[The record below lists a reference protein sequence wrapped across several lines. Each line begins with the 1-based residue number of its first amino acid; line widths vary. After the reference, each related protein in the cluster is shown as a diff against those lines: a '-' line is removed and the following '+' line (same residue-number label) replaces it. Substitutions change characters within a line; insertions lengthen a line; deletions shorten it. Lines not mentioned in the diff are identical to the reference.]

1 MKSPP
6 VSPDSYRDRG
16 EKKNR
21 LLDEFSKCTTV
32 KLIMRSYTLNIARYI
47 IRIES
52 SQDGPELVPSER
64 FQRNI
69 CQSGGKYDV
78 LIRVHHGSYKLSEEA
93 ERVFVAPY
101 IVESNGYKVQ
111 RYNNFWSVYKQNADL
126 FIITNFPEMPWK
138 KAILKLSLTLREWD
152 LWLENAGSETDP
164 LDYPLD
170 GLVLYYLTAINADI
184 MIHASGVNYDGHG
197 YLFSGVSGKG
207 KSTMAGLWYNV
218 GAQVIHDDRLIIRS
232 IDGVYRMF
240 NTPVYRNDEP
250 SESVIN
256 NIYLIDHAGE
266 NIDVQ
271 LKEASAVTHVMANCI
286 QHNYSPDMIARFL
299 GSVSLMCSKIPVSTL
314 SFKPDRS
321 IIEYILKKKY
331 ESSFSFSSERN
342 RVHTSC

>member
-1 MKSPP
+1 
-6 VSPDSYRDRG
+6 
-16 EKKNR
+16 
-21 LLDEFSKCTTV
+21 
-32 KLIMRSYTLNIARYI
+32 MRSYTLNIARYI

-52 SQDGPELVPSER
+52 SQDGPELVPAER
-64 FQRNI
+64 FRRNI
-69 CQSGGKYDV
+69 GETAGKYDV
-78 LIRVHHGSYKLSEEA
+78 LIRVHHGTYKLSEEA
-93 ERVFVAPY
+93 DRVFVAPY

-111 RYNNFWSVYKQNADL
+111 RYDNFWSVYRQNADL
-126 FIITNFPEMPWK
+126 FVITNFPDSPWK

-152 LWLENAGSETDP
+152 LWIENAGNETDP

-197 YLFSGVSGKG
+197 YIFSGVSGKG
-207 KSTMAGLWYNV
+207 KSTMAGLWYNI
-218 GAQVIHDDRLIIRS
+218 GAQVIHDDRLIIRC

-250 SESVIN
+250 SESVISS
-256 NIYLIDHAGE
+256 IYMIDHAPD
-266 NIDVQ
+266 NHITPIR
-271 LKEASAVTHVMANCI
+271 EASAVTMVMANCI

-299 GSVSLMCSKIPVSTL
+299 GSVSLMCSKIPISTL

-331 ESSFSFSSERN
+331 ESSCTFSFERD

>member
-1 MKSPP
+1 
-6 VSPDSYRDRG
+6 
-16 EKKNR
+16 
-21 LLDEFSKCTTV
+21 
-32 KLIMRSYTLNIARYI
+32 MRSYTLNIARYI

-52 SQDGPELVPSER
+52 SPEGPELIPSER
-64 FQRNI
+64 FRRNI
-69 CQSGGKYDV
+69 CETDGNYDV
-78 LIRVHHGSYKLSEEA
+78 LVRVHNGTYKLSEEA
-93 ERVFVAPY
+93 DRVFVAPY
-101 IVESNGYKVQ
+101 IIESNGYKVQ
-111 RYNNFWSVYKQNADL
+111 RYDNFWSVYRQNSDL
-126 FIITNFPEMPWK
+126 FIITNFPEAPRK

-152 LWLENAGSETDP
+152 LWIENAGDGTDP

-184 MIHASGVNYDGHG
+184 MIHASGVNYDGQG

-207 KSTMAGLWYNV
+207 KSTMAGLWYNI
-218 GAQVIHDDRLIIRS
+218 GAQVVHDDRLIIRC

-250 SESVIN
+250 AESVISS
-256 NIYLIDHAGE
+256 IFLIDHAPD
-266 NIDVQ
+266 NHIIPIR
-271 LKEASAVTHVMANCI
+271 EASAVTLVMANCI

-299 GSVSLMCSKIPVSTL
+299 GSVSLMCSKIPISKL

-331 ESSFSFSSERN
+331 ESSCAFSFEGD